1 MLPSNGSTQGEENPS
16 LVSSP
21 FLERGEAK
29 SPAADGEPGA
39 KLYLGMDSLLRSLK
53 DAATMPHLH
62 GPYL

>member
-16 LVSSP
+16 PVCSP
-21 FLERGEAK
+21 FLEKGEAK
-29 SPAADGEPGA
+29 SRAAGAEPVA
-39 KLYLGMDSLLRSLK
+39 KLCLGMDSLLRSLK